1 MWVDSLPF
9 SSCPGHPSA
18 VEVCVGCVI
27 LVGKDPPEQRIGI
40 FLEVGQAR
48 RFCEM
53 VCMEQENVRTTEHRK
68 LTNLISGTD
77 RKVLDLL

>member
-1 MWVDSLPF
+1 M
-9 SSCPGHPSA
+9 
-18 VEVCVGCVI
+18 
-27 LVGKDPPEQRIGI
+27 GKDPPEQRIGI

-77 RKVLDLL
+77 QFSQLQQGDMNREPYFSLPGGPGPQL